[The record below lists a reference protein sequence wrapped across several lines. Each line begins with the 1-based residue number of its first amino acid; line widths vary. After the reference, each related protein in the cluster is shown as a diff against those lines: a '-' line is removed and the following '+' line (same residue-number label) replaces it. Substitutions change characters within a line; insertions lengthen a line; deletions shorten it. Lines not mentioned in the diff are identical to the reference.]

1 MPLKI
6 PFQTVLDALLDESRP
21 FPATYLHEFSDISPE
36 NLDSFMK
43 IWPKVI
49 TKRKHTLMED
59 LEDMAVTDTLTSFED
74 LARPLLNDSDP
85 HVRVQAIRLLW
96 EAEDKKLIPIY
107 LKLLDEDENY
117 EVRAAAANALGFFI
131 YLGELEKI
139 PTDFHHETEARLLKV
154 VNASESKIVRRRA
167 LESLGYSGR
176 EDVIPLIEAAYHDKD
191 PDWVVSALLAMGR
204 SNDDRWKKHVL
215 SQLHA
220 PNEDIRSEAIVAAGE
235 LELSSARSALLDL
248 LDDEEDE
255 EMRHD
260 LIWSLSKIGGEG
272 VREKLEELIEIED
285 DGDDSEFLEDALEN
299 LSFTE
304 DAQFDLFGADSN
316 HHSHDEDFDEEEEDQ

>member
-36 NLDSFMK
+36 KLNSLME
-43 IWPKVI
+43 IWPKI
-49 TKRKHTLMED
+49 LTKRKYTLMED

-74 LARPLLNDSDP
+74 LARPLLYDSDP
-85 HVRVQAIRLLW
+85 YVRVQAIHLLW
-96 EAEDKKLIPIY
+96 EAEDKKLIPVY
-107 LKLLDEDENY
+107 LKLLQEDENE
-117 EVRAAAANALGFFI
+117 EVQAAAAKALGFFI

-139 PTDFHHETEARLLKV
+139 PTDFHHETESRLLKV
-154 VNASESKIVRRRA
+154 METSKSKIIRRRA

-204 SNDDRWKKHVL
+204 SNDDRWKKHIL

-220 PNEDIRSEAIVAAGE
+220 PDDDIRSEAIVAAGE

-255 EMRHD
+255 EIRHD

-272 VREKLEELIEIED
+272 VRDKLEELIEIED
-285 DGDDSEFLEDALEN
+285 DGDDADFLEEALEN

-304 DAQFDLFGADSN
+304 DAQFDLFGANN
-316 HHSHDEDFDEEEEDQ
+316 HHSHEEDLDEEEEDQ

>member
-6 PFQTVLDALLDESRP
+6 PFQTVLDTLLDESKP
-21 FPATYLHEFSDISPE
+21 FPATYLKEFSDISPE
-36 NLDSFMK
+36 NLDSLMK
-43 IWPKVI
+43 IWPKI
-49 TKRKHTLMED
+49 LPKRKLTLMED

-74 LARPLLNDSDP
+74 LARPLLNDPDP
-85 HVRVQAIRLLW
+85 YVRVQAIRLLW

-107 LKLLDEDENY
+107 LKLLQEDENE
-117 EVRAAAANALGFFI
+117 EVQAAAAKALGFFI

-154 VNASESKIVRRRA
+154 MGTSKSKVVRLRT

-176 EDVIPLIEAAYHDKD
+176 EDVIPLIETAYHDKD

-204 SNDDRWKKHVL
+204 SNDDRWKKYVL
-215 SQLHA
+215 SKLHA
-220 PNEDIRSEAIVAAGE
+220 PDDDIRSEAIVAAGE
-235 LELSSARSALLDL
+235 LELTTARAALLDL

-255 EMRHD
+255 EIRRD
-260 LIWSLSKIGGEG
+260 LVWSLSKIGGEG
-272 VREKLEELIEIED
+272 VRDKLEELIEIEG
-285 DGDDSEFLEDALEN
+285 DGDDADFLEEALEN

-304 DAQFDLFGADSN
+304 DAQFDLFGTDGH
-316 HHSHDEDFDEEEEDQ
+316 HHSQEEDFDEEEEDN